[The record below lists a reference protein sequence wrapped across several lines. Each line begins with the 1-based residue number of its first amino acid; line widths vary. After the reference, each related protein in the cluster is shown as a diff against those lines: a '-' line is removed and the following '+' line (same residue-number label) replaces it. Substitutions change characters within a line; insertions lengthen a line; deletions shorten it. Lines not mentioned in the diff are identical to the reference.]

1 MSGGAAQVKITA
13 EYPMPQTSDDPISV
27 LNGRGNQTILPGGPC
42 TGGGDF
48 QDTFERTGD

>member
-1 MSGGAAQVKITA
+1 VSGGAAQVKITA
-13 EYPMPQTSDDPISV
+13 EYPMPQTLDDPISV